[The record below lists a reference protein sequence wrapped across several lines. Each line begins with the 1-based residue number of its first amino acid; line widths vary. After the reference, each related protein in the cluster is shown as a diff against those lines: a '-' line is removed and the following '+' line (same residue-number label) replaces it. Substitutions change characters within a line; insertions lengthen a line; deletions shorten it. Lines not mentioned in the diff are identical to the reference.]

1 MELTRAE
8 RLLILGVV
16 GMVAYRIQTGEWPIS
31 VEVEQ

>member
-16 GMVAYRIQTGEWPIS
+16 GMIAYRIQTGEWPIS

>member
-16 GMVAYRIQTGEWPIS
+16 GMIAYRIHTGEWP
-31 VEVEQ
+31 VGLEVEQ

>member
-16 GMVAYRIQTGEWPIS
+16 GIVVYRIKRGEWPVS
-31 VEVEQ
+31 LEVEQ

>member
-16 GMVAYRIQTGEWPIS
+16 GMIAYRIQTGEWP
-31 VEVEQ
+31 VNLEVEQ

>member
-8 RLLILGVV
+8 RLLILGVI
-16 GMVAYRIQTGEWPIS
+16 GMIAYRLQTGEWPIS

>member
-16 GMVAYRIQTGEWPIS
+16 GMIAYRIQTGEWPIS
-31 VEVEQ
+31 VEVEE

>member
-16 GMVAYRIQTGEWPIS
+16 GMLVYRLQTGEWP
-31 VEVEQ
+31 VGLEVEE